1 MNDLFLGYDDDF
13 YDAIPWVAIDGGDD
27 TPDSEREY
35 AIDPSFTAIA
45 AKLLFRKNNEKVYRE
60 YGLPEDDAVKAAVL
74 DSPEL
79 LFYAPELA
87 RLLNMIQKPGLM
99 LRLLGSDQI
108 IHDLS
113 ELHRFPRC
121 FEFIEIYLKCVEPG
135 EAVMC
140 LAEYPYLVF
149 ESARSY
155 AVMNESGK
163 KRAEELLRTDPCPDT
178 LRKIIE
184 GFPFSEPIQIRN
196 RHARDRRINGFV
208 FKRLASGRDL
218 NIAGARVEREE
229 LYKYGFYISETDDEL
244 YAVHSDRFDY
254 MAVLEVHS
262 SVLTNIYTY
271 WEFSLADS
279 KLLAAILQW
288 MIEVGVIMGRD
299 VLNES

>member
-1 MNDLFLGYDDDF
+1 MNDLFLGYDEDF
-13 YDAIPWVAIDGGDD
+13 YDAIPWVAIDGGD
-27 TPDSEREY
+27 TPAYESEY
-35 AIDPSFTAIA
+35 VIDPSFTAIA

-113 ELHRFPRC
+113 EFHRFPGM
-121 FEFIEIYLKCVEPG
+121 FDFIELYRKYAGPDELVYYLEDLFPLIG
-135 EAVMC
+135 GA
-140 LAEYPYLVF
+140 
-149 ESARSY
+149 ARSY
-155 AVMNESGK
+155 AAMDKNGK
-163 KRAEELLRTDPCPDT
+163 ARTEELLRISHDNNALYTIVD
-178 LRKIIE
+178 
-184 GFPFSEPIQIRN
+184 GFPYSEPIETRN

-229 LYKYGFYISETDDEL
+229 LYKYGFYVSETDDEL

-288 MIEVGVIMGRD
+288 LIETGITMGKD
-299 VLNES
+299 AMKEE

>member
-1 MNDLFLGYDDDF
+1 MNDLFLGYDEDF
-13 YDAIPWVAIDGGDD
+13 YDAIPWVAIDGGD
-27 TPDSEREY
+27 TPAYESEY
-35 AIDPSFTAIA
+35 AIDPSFTVIA

-87 RLLNMIQKPGLM
+87 RLLGMVSKPELM
-99 LRLLGSDQI
+99 LKLIGSDQI

-113 ELHRFPRC
+113 EFHRFPGM
-121 FEFIEIYLKCVEPG
+121 FDFIELYHKYAGPDELVYYLEDLLPLIG
-135 EAVMC
+135 GA
-140 LAEYPYLVF
+140 
-149 ESARSY
+149 ARSY
-155 AVMNESGK
+155 AAMDKSGK
-163 KRAEELLRTDPCPDT
+163 ARTEELLRIAHDNNALYTIVD
-178 LRKIIE
+178 
-184 GFPFSEPIQIRN
+184 GFPYSEPIETRN
-196 RHARDRRINGFV
+196 RHARDRRIGGFV

-229 LYKYGFYISETDDEL
+229 LYKYGFYGSETDNEL

-271 WEFSLADS
+271 WEFSLSDS
-279 KLLAAILQW
+279 KLLAAILEW
-288 MIEVGVIMGRD
+288 LIEVGFTMEED

>member
-1 MNDLFLGYDDDF
+1 MNDLFIGYDEDF
-13 YDAIPWVAIDGGDD
+13 YDAIPWVAIDGGD
-27 TPDSEREY
+27 TPAYESDY
-35 AIDPSFTAIA
+35 VIDPSFTVIA

-74 DSPEL
+74 ESPEL
-79 LFYAPELA
+79 LFYAPELS
-87 RLLNMIQKPGLM
+87 RLLDMIQKPGLM
-99 LRLLGSDQI
+99 LKLIGSDQI

-113 ELHRFPRC
+113 ELHRFPGM
-121 FEFIEIYLKCVEPG
+121 FDFIELYHKYAGPDELVYYLEDLFPLIG
-135 EAVMC
+135 GA
-140 LAEYPYLVF
+140 
-149 ESARSY
+149 ARSY
-155 AVMNESGK
+155 AAMDKNGKARTES
-163 KRAEELLRTDPCPDT
+163 LLRISHDNNAHYTIVD
-178 LRKIIE
+178 
-184 GFPFSEPIQIRN
+184 GFPYSEPIETRN
-196 RHARDRRINGFV
+196 RHARDRSINGFV

-229 LYKYGFYISETDDEL
+229 LYKYGFYVSETDDEL

-288 MIEVGVIMGRD
+288 LIEVGVIMAKD

>member
-1 MNDLFLGYDDDF
+1 MNDLFLGYDEDF
-13 YDAIPWVAIDGGDD
+13 YDAIPWVAIDGGG
-27 TPDSEREY
+27 TPAYESEY

-74 DSPEL
+74 ESPEL

-113 ELHRFPRC
+113 ELHRFPGE
-121 FEFIEIYLKCVEPG
+121 FEFIEIYLKCVESG

-140 LAEYPYLVF
+140 LEEYPYLVF

-196 RHARDRRINGFV
+196 RHARDRRIGGFI

-218 NIAGARVEREE
+218 NIAGARVESEE
-229 LYKYGFYISETDDEL
+229 LYKYGFYVSETDDEL

-254 MAVLEVHS
+254 MAVLEVQS

-271 WEFSLADS
+271 WEFSLSDS

-288 MIEVGVIMGRD
+288 LIEVGITMGKD

>member
-1 MNDLFLGYDDDF
+1 MNDLFLGYDEDF
-13 YDAIPWVAIDGGDD
+13 YDAIPWVAIDGGD
-27 TPDSEREY
+27 TPAYESDY
-35 AIDPSFTAIA
+35 VIDPSFTVIA

-87 RLLNMIQKPGLM
+87 RLLGMVSKPELM
-99 LRLLGSDQI
+99 LKLVASDRI
-108 IHDLS
+108 LTRLS
-113 ELHRFPRC
+113 EFHRFPGM
-121 FEFIEIYLKCVEPG
+121 FDFIELYRRYAGPDELVYYLEDLFPLIG
-135 EAVMC
+135 GA
-140 LAEYPYLVF
+140 
-149 ESARSY
+149 ARSY
-155 AVMNESGK
+155 AAMDKNGK
-163 KRAEELLRTDPCPDT
+163 ARTEVLLRISHDNNALYTIVD
-178 LRKIIE
+178 
-184 GFPFSEPIQIRN
+184 GFPYSEPIETRN

-229 LYKYGFYISETDDEL
+229 LYKYGFYVSETDDEL

-254 MAVLEVHS
+254 MAVLEVQS

-271 WEFSLADS
+271 WEFSLSDS

-288 MIEVGVIMGRD
+288 LIEVGITMGKD
-299 VLNES
+299 ALNES

>member
-1 MNDLFLGYDDDF
+1 MNDLFLGYDEDF
-13 YDAIPWVAIDGGDD
+13 YDAIPWVAIDGGD
-27 TPDSEREY
+27 TPAYESEY

-74 DSPEL
+74 ESPEL

-87 RLLNMIQKPGLM
+87 RLQGMIQKPWLM
-99 LRLLGSDQI
+99 LKLIGSDQI

-113 ELHRFPRC
+113 ELHRFPGM
-121 FEFIEIYLKCVEPG
+121 FDFIELYHKYAGPDELVYYLEDLFPLIG
-135 EAVMC
+135 GA
-140 LAEYPYLVF
+140 
-149 ESARSY
+149 ARSY
-155 AVMNESGK
+155 AAMDKNGK
-163 KRAEELLRTDPCPDT
+163 ARTEELLRISHDNNALYTIVD
-178 LRKIIE
+178 
-184 GFPFSEPIQIRN
+184 GFPYSEPIEMRN

-229 LYKYGFYISETDDEL
+229 LYKYGFYISETGDEL

-271 WEFSLADS
+271 WEFSLSDS

-288 MIEVGVIMGRD
+288 MIEVGVIMGKD

>member
-1 MNDLFLGYDDDF
+1 MNDLFLGYDEDF
-13 YDAIPWVAIDGGDD
+13 YDAIQWVAIDGGD
-27 TPDSEREY
+27 TPAYESDY

-60 YGLPEDDAVKAAVL
+60 YGLPEDEAVKAAVL
-74 DSPEL
+74 ESPEL

-99 LRLLGSDQI
+99 LKLIGSDQI

-113 ELHRFPRC
+113 ELHRFPGM
-121 FEFIEIYLKCVEPG
+121 FDFIELYHKYAGPDELVYYLEDLFPLIG
-135 EAVMC
+135 GA
-140 LAEYPYLVF
+140 
-149 ESARSY
+149 ARSY
-155 AVMNESGK
+155 AAMDKNGK
-163 KRAEELLRTDPCPDT
+163 ARTEALLRISHDNNALYTIVD
-178 LRKIIE
+178 
-184 GFPFSEPIQIRN
+184 GFPYSEPIEMRN

-229 LYKYGFYISETDDEL
+229 LYKYGFYVSETDNEL

-254 MAVLEVHS
+254 MAVLEVQS
-262 SVLTNIYTY
+262 SVLTDIYTY
-271 WEFSLADS
+271 WEFSLSDS

-288 MIEVGVIMGRD
+288 LIEVGITMGKD
-299 VLNES
+299 ALNES